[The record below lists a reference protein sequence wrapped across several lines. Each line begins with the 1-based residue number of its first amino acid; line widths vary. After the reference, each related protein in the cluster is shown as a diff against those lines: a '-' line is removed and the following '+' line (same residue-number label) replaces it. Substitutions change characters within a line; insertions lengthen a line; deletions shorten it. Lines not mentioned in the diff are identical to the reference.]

1 MATSLSEGEFHRMQ
15 LQLIELRTVNY
26 ELEGKNKKL
35 ERDLLEIQEK
45 CELLDRELGKAKQ
58 AINKSKK
65 TKDVEAL
72 IQETDSLQRKLES
85 QEEEFRLQNQTL
97 MTELALLI
105 SSNED
110 LKREVESLK
119 EQPGATKGDET
130 GQLGNT
136 DELRRLQ
143 AENSALQKKLNVL
156 QEKSER
162 DSNALGEPVT
172 QKSLHET
179 PQLERDSL
187 EESRDS
193 VDQVEG
199 TTEADLSLSMTGMS
213 EVVNKLQLQLETERE
228 EKLIIK
234 GELEQKQKENKEQEA
249 ALQEELDK
257 TIEKLKKKQESYLQ
271 LHAEKEELFKESS
284 SKLEESQAARDRDQK
299 YYKDQIAKLQAEIER
314 GKKEAEEQQMTSEK
328 QMSELRQQMIE
339 LKKQVDVSAMTTTH
353 QLQEQASRYLADIA
367 ILRDKVQKLTK
378 ERDDLSTQLQES
390 ARVAEDAVGQ
400 MQAAQTERDT
410 QIIAVQEISKVAE
423 KRKAL
428 LDELAIK
435 YQKEYDSHKDS
446 IKQMETRHTEEVDRL
461 QSVIHDHVK
470 KISELSKQLPV
481 IDELSRKVHSLEDTK
496 GWLERRLTE
505 IEDQLSETISAH
517 EQEKQFL
524 MNSCKAEVEELI
536 SNHNQEVSRL
546 NQERELIQ
554 QHAETRETEL
564 SEELAALKNRA
575 NNLKQEIKDTED
587 EKKLHEKKGMTM
599 LKDLKRQL
607 HAERKRAERLQAKL
621 QELLSEGNSRM
632 EDLFRT
638 PDSEIQAGDASSVSS
653 WGASASGL
661 GKDSVASG
669 PQSPMSGNNGFVSEA
684 NAGDEHGDLLKR
696 ISILQQEKWALEEK
710 VNHLE
715 VSNACMAEDIL
726 NKTSIIEHYVME
738 SRTGPKQV
746 SSHEEKLSLKKVMDL
761 VNRGSDH
768 AQQTQD
774 MNKKLQGMLEETLT
788 KNMHL
793 QQHLE
798 LMSQEVVRLSK
809 LSASSVARA
818 PPDRPAK
825 EATPPT
831 SLPLATTTA
840 ACLPNQIINNDNCSS
855 DRDSSVASDDNFEVI
870 SSPPAIDDT
879 VVIDDNIDFQ
889 S

>member
-26 ELEGKNKKL
+26 ELEAKNKKL
-35 ERDLLEIQEK
+35 ERDLSEIQEK
-45 CELLDRELGKAKQ
+45 HELLHRELGKAKQ

-65 TKDVEAL
+65 AKDAEAL
-72 IQETDSLQRKLES
+72 IQETDSLQRKLQS

-97 MTELALLI
+97 MAELALLI
-105 SSNED
+105 ASNED
-110 LKREVESLK
+110 LKKEAESRK
-119 EQPGATKGDET
+119 EQSNATKGEENEQSD
-130 GQLGNT
+130 NT

-156 QEKSER
+156 QEKLER
-162 DSNALGEPVT
+162 DVPVQNEPLS
-172 QKSLHET
+172 QKSSSET
-179 PQLERDSL
+179 PQH
-187 EESRDS
+187 
-193 VDQVEG
+193 EG
-199 TTEADLSLSMTGMS
+199 NRFFNIS
-213 EVVNKLQLQLETERE
+213 ELQLQLDTERE

-234 GELEQKQKENKEQEA
+234 AELEQKQKESKEQEA

-257 TIEKLKKKQESYLQ
+257 TNEKLKKKQESFLQ
-271 LHAEKEELFKESS
+271 LQAEKEELFKESS

-314 GKKEAEEQQMTSEK
+314 GKKEAGEQQMTAEK
-328 QMSELRQQMIE
+328 QMDDLRQQLTE
-339 LKKQVDVSAMTTTH
+339 LKKQVDVSGMATTH

-367 ILRDKVQKLTK
+367 ILRDTVQKLTK
-378 ERDDLSTQLQES
+378 DRDDLSAQLQES
-390 ARVAEDAVGQ
+390 SRVAEDAVAQ

-410 QIIAVQEISKVAE
+410 QITAVQEISKVAE

-435 YQKEYDSHKDS
+435 YQKEYDSHKES
-446 IKQMETRHTEEVDRL
+446 IKQMETRHMEEVDRL
-461 QSVIHDHVK
+461 QSVVHDHVR

-496 GWLERRLTE
+496 GWLERRLKE
-505 IEDQLSETISAH
+505 IEEQLSSTTSAYK
-517 EQEKQFL
+517 QERELL
-524 MNSCKAEVEELI
+524 MNTHKTEVEELT
-536 SNHNQEVSRL
+536 SNHKQEISRL
-546 NQERELIQ
+546 KEEKEVIEQQAERREAELN
-554 QHAETRETEL
+554 
-564 SEELAALKNRA
+564 EELAALRSKA

-621 QELLSEGNSRM
+621 QELLSEGNSKM

-638 PDSEIQAGDASSVSS
+638 PDSDIQAGDASSVSS

-661 GKDSVASG
+661 GRDSIASG
-669 PQSPMSGNNGFVSEA
+669 PQSPMSGNSGFVSEA
-684 NAGDEHGDLLKR
+684 NTGEEHGDLLKR
-696 ISILQQEKWALEEK
+696 IGILQQEKWALEEK

-738 SRTGPKQV
+738 SRTGPKHQ

-774 MNKKLQGMLEETLT
+774 MNKKLQAMLEETLT

-809 LSASSVARA
+809 LSAPAIARA
-818 PPDRPAK
+818 PPDRSAK

-831 SLPLATTTA
+831 SLPLAATTA
-840 ACLPNQIINNDNCSS
+840 ASLPSQIPNNDSSS
-855 DRDSSVASDDNFEVI
+855 DRDSSVASEENFEVI
-870 SSPPAIDDT
+870 SNLPVNDDPVIIDG
-879 VVIDDNIDFQ
+879 DNIDFQ